1 MISSLRKQLWKL
13 NFYPPYIG
21 AGIRL
26 HSVNDD
32 FTCIVMKMKFKW
44 WNRNLVGTQFGG
56 SLYSMTDPFYM
67 FILME
72 HLGKDFIVWDK
83 AASIKFV
90 SPGKSEVFA
99 KFEIDKVELENI
111 KQTMQS
117 NEKMDFHFKTT
128 ITDINDKIVALL
140 DKTVYV
146 RRKS

>member
-1 MISSLRKQLWKL
+1 MISSLRKHIWKL

-44 WNRNLVGTQFGG
+44 WNKNLVGTQFGG

-83 AASIKFV
+83 AAHIKFV

-99 KFEIDKVELENI
+99 KFEVDKTELANI

-140 DKTVYV
+140 EKTVYV
-146 RRKS
+146 RRK